1 MSKAQSALRNVSFMS
16 RRSFI
21 GAGLTAGA
29 MVLTV
34 GLPDCGP
41 RPEGSR
47 THQQLNAFVAIEPDG
62 SVQILTPFV
71 EMGQG
76 VHTALPMLV
85 AEELDVPLDRVTL
98 REAPIGP
105 EYRLHSGGTARY
117 TGSSLTIK
125 DSFLPLRR
133 AGAAARSMLLQAASR
148 EWGVAIGEL
157 ETNAGKI
164 SHGPS
169 SRTAAYGEFVA
180 AAAQLAPPEEVQL
193 KNPKNFNLIGKPTD
207 RLDAVEKTN
216 GSALFGIDASPP
228 DLLVAAVR
236 QSPVFGGSIRKLD
249 RKAALAMPGV
259 VAVESVPN
267 GTHNLSEYVMTGPD
281 HPPNDPIGTVAVVA
295 DSFWHA
301 QSALEKV
308 TVEYEG
314 GTKGFS
320 DQQFSKRL
328 QARIGEHGVAAESA
342 GDVKA
347 ALASAATRIDA
358 VYEVPLLAHMAME
371 PVNCT
376 ALVQDGHCTLWTAHQ
391 NADWVAM
398 IAAKIL
404 AIPTDN
410 VTVVT
415 PYLGGSFG
423 RRNNNDYV
431 IQAVSLAKK
440 LPGRPIKV
448 IWSREED
455 IQHDFY
461 RPHVVASF
469 QAGFDEDSNP
479 TVFRQVNI
487 GDGALR
493 QSDMA
498 ANAPVDNSLM
508 DSSTKQPYDIPNK
521 STEYLLEENPIP
533 VGFWRS
539 VGGAHN
545 GFFIE
550 SFVDEMAHAVG
561 EDPVAFRRRLLGKAP
576 RFAAVLN
583 RVTEMANWRSE
594 PWQGSDGRTHAM
606 GVALHEDHYTIVG
619 QIAEVSV
626 DERGTPVVHKVWC
639 AVDCGIVV
647 NPSTATMQVESAIA
661 YGLSAALME
670 KVEVRD
676 GRVINSNFHDYP
688 VLTAQQMPD
697 IDVSF
702 IDRDAPP
709 TGLGEP
715 ATPPIPA
722 ALCNALFTLTGKRI
736 RTLPVGRLQAH
747 AGKA

>member
-1 MSKAQSALRNVSFMS
+1 MSEAQSAVRNVSGIN
-16 RRSFI
+16 RRAFI
-21 GAGLTAGA
+21 RAGVTAGA

-34 GLPDCGP
+34 GLPGGALQAAG
-41 RPEGSR
+41 RR
-47 THQQLNAFVAIEPDG
+47 TSQQLNAFVATEPDG
-62 SVQILTPFV
+62 SVFVLTPFV

-76 VHTALPMLV
+76 VHTAIPMLV
-85 AEELDVPLDRVTL
+85 AEELDVPLDRVNV
-98 REAPIGP
+98 REAPLGP
-105 EYRLHSGGTARY
+105 EYRLHWDGAMRY

-125 DSFLPLRR
+125 DSFIPLRQ
-133 AGAAARSMLLQAASR
+133 AGAAARSMLLQAASE
-148 EWGVAIGEL
+148 EWGVSSGEL
-157 ETNAGKI
+157 ETKAGVI

-169 SRTAAYGEFVA
+169 GRAADYGAFVA
-180 AAAQLAPPEEVQL
+180 AAARIAPPKSVQL
-193 KNPKNFNLIGKPTD
+193 KNAENFSLIGKPAD
-207 RLDAVEKTN
+207 RLDVVEKTD
-216 GSALFGIDASPP
+216 GSAMYAIDASPP
-228 DLLVAAVR
+228 DLLVAAVQ
-236 QSPVFGGSIRKLD
+236 QSPVFGASIRKLD
-249 RKAALAMPGV
+249 KEAALGMPGV
-259 VAVESVPN
+259 VAVEAVPS
-267 GTHNLSEYVMTGPD
+267 GTHCIGEYVLAPAEHTPA
-281 HPPNDPIGTVAVVA
+281 DPIGTVAVVA

-301 QSALEKV
+301 KSALAKV
-308 TVEYEG
+308 AVEYEG
-314 GTKGFS
+314 GVKGFS
-320 DQQFSKRL
+320 DQAFSKRL
-328 QARIGEHGVAAESA
+328 HARIGEPGVAAESA

-371 PVNCT
+371 PVSCT
-376 ALVQDGHCTLWTAHQ
+376 ALVGDGRCTLWTGHQ
-391 NADWVAM
+391 NADWVAT

-410 VTVVT
+410 VTIIT

-423 RRNNNDYV
+423 RRNNTDYV
-431 IQAVSLAKK
+431 VQAVSLAQK

-461 RPHVVASF
+461 RPNVVASF
-469 QAGFDEDSNP
+469 QAGFDVDNNP

-493 QSDMA
+493 QSGMA
-498 ANAPVDNSLM
+498 AGASFDGSLM
-508 DSSTKQPYDIPNK
+508 DSSTNQPYAIPNK

-533 VGFWRS
+533 VGWWRS

-561 EDPVAFRRRLLGKAP
+561 EDPVAFRHRLLSKAP
-576 RFAAVLN
+576 RFDAVLS
-583 RVTEMANWRSE
+583 RVAEMANWRSE
-594 PWQGSDGRTHAM
+594 PWQASDGRRHAM

-619 QIAEVSV
+619 EIAEVSL
-626 DERGTPVVHKVWC
+626 DDLGGPIVHKVWC

-647 NPSTATMQVESAIA
+647 NPSIATMQVESAIA
-661 YGLSAALME
+661 FGLSAALKE

-676 GRVINSNFHDYP
+676 GRVVNSNFHDYA

-702 IDRDAPP
+702 IERHAPP

-736 RTLPVGRLQAH
+736 RTLPVGRLPA
-747 AGKA
+747 